1 MSTVADE
8 VGRLSEQDKRALLA
22 QLLGQDGDQGGERL
36 LPAQRRYWVLHQ
48 MAPQLPT
55 HVVRVLEV
63 GGELDHEALR
73 SALAALTDAREELRA
88 RFLSIEGRPVRPVAD
103 AGTVAPELK
112 TFSVADAE
120 ELRKVRHR
128 EAGRPFDL
136 ETAPLLRAAAI
147 RVAEDRHEV
156 VLTAHQVV
164 CDEVAMDLIVGQ
176 LLEAYDAVRRGERP
190 EPQPSGIPYAKV
202 VDRQRAWLRTPL
214 ARRQLAF
221 WAKALAGIT
230 PVDLPTDHPR
240 PVGRMPSLRGARRSR
255 TLSAQAARGV
265 GELAARCEASRA
277 SVLLAAYAEV
287 LGRYTRERD
296 IAVGIPA
303 PGRDHTQ
310 SEILAPLENT
320 LVIRASLADEPTFEE
335 LVRRVHAA
343 WAKGRDHQLIPFEH
357 IVGKVQPDTD
367 LGRAPLHQVRFVP
380 HQAAEPRRS
389 GGATWTAT
397 PADVGLSAFDL
408 SVHLVEGADGG
419 LDLHADYSTELFK
432 PDSVDLVLGHIE
444 VLLAA
449 AAADPASPSHRL
461 PMLSD
466 RELDTVIEQWNRTDS
481 PFPGDRCLHELIAEQ
496 VARTPDALAVVAG
509 PDRLT
514 YRELDEWAGRLGNRL
529 RAEGV
534 GPETLVGVVAG
545 RRVATVAAFLGVL
558 KAGGGYVP
566 LDPEQPAERTRA
578 MIADAGIRIV
588 VVTDPE
594 AAAPQP
600 EPGEAW
606 IDVHGVGEESAD
618 LAPADVDPANVAYV
632 IYTSGS
638 TGQPKGVVVPH
649 RQIVNST
656 LARGADGRPAPE
668 AYAIPVSLT
677 FDASAA
683 GLYWTLVSGGRIV
696 LPNEDEVGNPA
707 LLARL
712 VQAEQVTHITHMPSY
727 YQLLLAAGGRKLI
740 SLRDIS
746 AGGDVFPSQLAVDH
760 YRTLPWA
767 KLYNDYGP
775 TEVTVWATAQLAKAD
790 EDGASVPIGR
800 PIQNTRIYL
809 LDEELN
815 PVPIGVPGEIHVAG
829 EGLARG
835 YVNAPGQTADR
846 FIPDPFSPAP
856 GGRLYRTGDLARY
869 LPGGQLEFIGRAD
882 TQVKVRGFR
891 IELSE
896 VENALQRHPEVLS
909 AVVDVRRNLAG
920 DENELIAYVLPA
932 EPGREVDTEHLAAHL
947 RTILPDY
954 MIPATIVV
962 CERFPLN
969 AHGKVDRKAL
979 PDPQVRTVTVPTE
992 AVPRRRI
999 EREIAEVFAE
1009 ALGLPGVGLHDDFF
1023 SFGGS
1028 SLQLSK
1034 VGAKLAQVYGLEL
1047 PLHALFST
1055 PTVAGVASR
1064 IELFEREGFEGLR
1077 ATRDPA
1083 DDLDR
1088 EAFLEESITAENL
1101 PLADIFSPRAVL
1113 LTGGT
1118 GYFGVFLLDQL
1129 IAQTT
1134 ADIYCL
1140 VRAKDAAA
1148 GLARLKASCEQYE
1161 VPWDDRFDRRVKAV
1175 NGDLGRPLFGL
1186 SPEQF
1191 DDLAKLVDVIYHNGA
1206 LVNFSMPYS
1215 ALKAPNVDGTVE
1227 ILRLASRYKAKQVHF
1242 VSTIDV
1248 FIAGHMTRPF
1258 LEVELPS
1265 KPPQVPFSYPQSKW
1279 VSEKI
1284 ILKAKQRGLPITIFR
1299 PSIMMGHP
1307 KTGACHA
1314 QNYVL
1319 TALRGFLEFGILPDY
1334 AESMNAIT
1342 LDYASAAMV
1351 HASRQESSVGNI
1363 FHLWNTDAIS
1373 HNMLYPWIRSYGYPF
1388 EVVPFDEAL
1397 ELAINA
1403 GPDHPIYPMVPVL
1416 LLYSSGDAGVE
1427 MTMETEDAI
1436 DNRLE
1441 CVNLLEAIKG
1451 TGWEPAPLNEKY
1463 MHDCLDFLVRHGQL
1477 DPPDR
1482 YPRKR

>member
-1 MSTVADE
+1 VSTVADD
-8 VGRLSEQDKRALLA
+8 VSRLSEQDKRALLA

-48 MAPQLPT
+48 ISPQLPT
-55 HVVRVLEV
+55 HVVRVLEID
-63 GGELDHEALR
+63 GELDHEALR
-73 SALAALTDAREELRA
+73 GALAVLADGREELRA
-88 RFLSIEGRPVRPVAD
+88 RFLEVQGRPVRAVAE
-103 AGTVAPELK
+103 AGSAAPELR
-112 TFSVADAE
+112 TFSVTGADD
-120 ELRKVRHR
+120 LLKVRCR

-136 ETAPLLRAAAI
+136 ETPPLLRAAAI
-147 RVAEDRHEV
+147 QVADRRHEV
-156 VLTAHQVV
+156 VLTAHQVI
-164 CDEVAMDLIVGQ
+164 CDEAAMDLIVGR
-176 LLEAYDAVRRGERP
+176 LLDAYDAIRRGEVPPP
-190 EPQPSGIPYAKV
+190 EPGRLSYAKV

-214 ARRQLAF
+214 ARRQLAY
-221 WAKALAGIT
+221 WAKALAGIV
-230 PVDLPTDHPR
+230 PVDLPTDHAR
-240 PVGRMPSLRGARRSR
+240 PAGRIPSLRGARRSR
-255 TLSAQAARGV
+255 TLAAGTAQAVA
-265 GELAARCEASRA
+265 ELAARCEASKA
-277 SVLLAAYAEV
+277 SVVLAAYAEV

-296 IAVGIPA
+296 VAVGIPV

-310 SEILAPLENT
+310 ADIVAPLENT
-320 LVIRASLADEPTFEE
+320 VVLRASLADEPSFEE
-335 LVRRVHAA
+335 LVRRVQAA

-357 IVGKVQPDTD
+357 VVNKVQPDVD

-380 HQAAEPRRS
+380 HEAPRPRTA
-389 GGATWTAT
+389 GGATWTVAQ
-397 PADVGLSAFDL
+397 ADVGLSAFDL
-408 SVHLVEGADGG
+408 TVHLVEEADGG
-419 LDLHADYSTELFK
+419 LGLHADYSTELFK
-432 PDSVDLVLGHIE
+432 PQTVDLVLGHIE

-449 AAADPASPSHRL
+449 AATDPAGPSHRL

-466 RELDTVIEQWNRTDS
+466 QELGTVLHEWNRTEQ
-481 PFPGDRCLHELIAEQ
+481 PFPADRCLHELIADQ
-496 VARTPDALAVVAG
+496 VRRTPDALAVVAG

-514 YRELDEWAGRLGNRL
+514 YRQLDEWASRLANRL
-529 RAEGV
+529 RAAGV
-534 GPETLVGVVAG
+534 GPETLVGVVAA

-578 MIADAGIRIV
+578 MIADAGIRTV
-588 VVTDPE
+588 VVTGPD
-594 AAAPQP
+594 AAVPP
-600 EPGEAW
+600 EPGETW
-606 IDVHGVGEESAD
+606 IDVHEVTEESTTVE
-618 LAPADVDPANVAYV
+618 PVTVDPANVAYV

-638 TGQPKGVVVPH
+638 TGRPKGVVVPH

-656 LARGADGRPAPE
+656 LARTDGRPAPE

-683 GLYWTLVSGGRIV
+683 GLYWTLVTGGRIV
-696 LPNEDEVGNPA
+696 LPNEDEVRNPA

-746 AGGDVFPSQLAVDH
+746 AGGDVFPAQLAVDH
-760 YRTLPWA
+760 YKTLPWA

-775 TEVTVWATAQLAKAD
+775 TEVTVWATAQLAGAD

-800 PIQNTRIYL
+800 PIRNTRIYL

-835 YVNAPGQTADR
+835 YANAPGQTADR
-846 FIPDPFSPAP
+846 FVPDPFSPVP

-869 LPGGQLEFIGRAD
+869 LPDGRLEFVGRAD

-896 VENALQRHPEVLS
+896 IENALQRHPEVLS
-909 AVVDVRRNLAG
+909 AVVDVRRSPAA
-920 DENELIAYVLPA
+920 DENELIAYVIPA
-932 EPGREVDTEHLAAHL
+932 EPGAQPDTEHITAHL
-947 RTILPDY
+947 RTILPAY
-954 MIPATIVV
+954 MLPAAIVV

-969 AHGKVDRKAL
+969 AHGKVERKAL
-979 PDPQVRTVTVPTE
+979 PDPEARAVAVPTE

-999 EREIAEVFAE
+999 EREIAEIFAE
-1009 ALGLPGVGLHDDFF
+1009 ALGLPRVGLHDDFF
-1023 SFGGS
+1023 SYGGS

-1064 IELFEREGFEGLR
+1064 IELYEREGFEGLR

-1088 EAFLEESITAENL
+1088 EAYLEESITGENL
-1101 PLADIFSPRAVL
+1101 PLAEIFSPKAVL

-1118 GYFGVFLLDQL
+1118 GYFGVFLLEQL

-1134 ADIYCL
+1134 ADVYCL
-1140 VRAKDAAA
+1140 VRAKDQAG

-1175 NGDLGRPLFGL
+1175 NGDLSRPLLGL
-1186 SPEQF
+1186 SPDEF
-1191 DDLAKLVDVIYHNGA
+1191 EDLAKLVDVIYHNGA

-1284 ILKAKQRGLPITIFR
+1284 ILTAKRRGLPITIFR

-1319 TALRGFLEFGILPDY
+1319 TALRGFLEFGVLPDY

-1373 HNMLYPWIRSYGYPF
+1373 HNQLYPWIRSYGYPF